1 MLTLCFIQLNDE
13 LRSVTGTRK
22 IVQVGTSVLTEEDG
36 HQLSHLLRKT
46 NKALK
51 EGFKMLAECANYRQ
65 ASVDRLGESVGRLR
79 KSIL

>member
-22 IVQVGTSVLTEEDG
+22 IVQVGTSGLTEEDG
-36 HQLSHLLRKT
+36 HQLSHLLRET
-46 NKALK
+46 DRAFK
-51 EGFKMLAECANYRQ
+51 EGFKILAECANYRH
-65 ASVDRLGESVGRLR
+65 ASVGRLR